1 MANTEYGAVKLTT
14 LTSIANSIRSKT
26 GSLGLI
32 TPDEMSDEID
42 SISGEVQFLF
52 DTNDL
57 IADKYIANGGGAEVD
72 YGGWKCTDYIP
83 VVAGEDL
90 NFATANVEGYNGW
103 YDENKT
109 WVSPFT
115 PGTIMGG
122 AGYGI
127 VPVPTGVSFM
137 RLSAANNIM
146 EHTRVW
152 R

>member
-1 MANTEYGAVKLTT
+1 MANTDYGAVKLTT

-52 DTNDL
+52 DNDDL
-57 IADKYIANGGGAEVD
+57 IDDKYIDNGGGGEVV
-72 YGGWKCTDYIP
+72 YGGWKCTDFIP
-83 VVAGEDL
+83 VVGGEVL

-109 WVSPFT
+109 WISAFI
-115 PGTIMGG
+115 PGTLMGG
-122 AGYGI
+122 TGYGL
-127 VPVPTGVSFM
+127 VTVPTGVSFM
-137 RLSAANNIM
+137 RLSASDIIM